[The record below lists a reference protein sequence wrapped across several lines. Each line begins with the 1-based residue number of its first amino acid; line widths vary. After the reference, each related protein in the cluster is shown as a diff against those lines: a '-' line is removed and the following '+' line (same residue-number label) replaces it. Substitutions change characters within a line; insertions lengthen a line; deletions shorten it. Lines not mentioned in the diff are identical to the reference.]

1 LIIGESFADDFVKKV
16 DNFECM
22 TEQGKYYMATSKSTT
37 VGFLIFTSLFD
48 RSKAGSRYHWL
59 RAPSYQKQNKN
70 LSKPTILT
78 ATNDIN
84 NQKTINGEI
93 RVYIYGCGCIKTPG

>member
-1 LIIGESFADDFVKKV
+1 MIIGQSFADDFVKKV

-37 VGFLIFTSLFD
+37 VGFLILTSLSD
-48 RSKAGSRYHWL
+48 WL
-59 RAPSYQKQNKN
+59 RAASYQKENEIFF
-70 LSKPTILT
+70 KPTILT

-84 NQKTINGEI
+84 NQKTTINGEI
-93 RVYIYGCGCIKTPG
+93 RVYIYG